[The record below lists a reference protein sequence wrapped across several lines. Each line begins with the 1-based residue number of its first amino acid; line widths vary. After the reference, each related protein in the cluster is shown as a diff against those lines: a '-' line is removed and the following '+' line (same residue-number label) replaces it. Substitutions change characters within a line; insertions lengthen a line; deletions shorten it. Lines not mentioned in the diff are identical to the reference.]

1 METDVS
7 TTYRPR
13 TGKAAS
19 SPVLPEVE
27 FYFHLLV
34 VIHLI
39 DTKAYEQ
46 VNTVIMNSNTEY

>member
-1 METDVS
+1 MEIDVS
-7 TTYRPR
+7 TPYRPR

-19 SPVLPEVE
+19 TPVLPEVE

-39 DTKAYEQ
+39 DTKAYDQ
-46 VNTVIMNSNTEY
+46 VKFLHYYILW

>member
-1 METDVS
+1 METDTLS
-7 TTYRPR
+7 MYRPR

-19 SPVLPEVE
+19 TPILPEVE

-39 DTKAYEQ
+39 DTKAFEQ
-46 VNTVIMNSNTEY
+46 VL

>member
-7 TTYRPR
+7 TPYRPR

-19 SPVLPEVE
+19 TLLPEVE

-34 VIHLI
+34 IIHLI

-46 VNTVIMNSNTEY
+46 VTMS